1 MMPKEIFQGDSYESL
16 RPLYTLTLLDDGG
29 APLNLTGYTIRTTF
43 KLAATD
49 PVDDPNDANAYI
61 RHHIRIAADG
71 TIASQKGLQL
81 RNLPADGILDQ
92 YLSSAE
98 SGALPVDTPLYSD
111 VELTTPLGEKITW
124 VYDDPLIVLPA
135 YTNRSVD
142 E

>member
-1 MMPKEIFQGDSYESL
+1 MPKEIYQGDSYESL
-16 RPLYTLTLLDDGG
+16 RPLFTLTFLDANGG
-29 APLNLTGYTIRTTF
+29 PLNLAGYTVRTTF

-49 PVDDPNDANAYI
+49 PVADPNDSNAYI
-61 RHHIRIAADG
+61 RHYIRLSAEGDVIG
-71 TIASQKGLQL
+71 NLGLRL
-81 RNLPADGILDQ
+81 RNLAADGILDQ

-98 SGALPVDTPLYSD
+98 SGLLPVDAPLFSD

-124 VYDDPLIVLPA
+124 VYDDPLVVLPA